1 MTKRIDLIRTHLQF
15 AVPLRMAEWRD
26 LDPDVLVDAYQRARP
41 VDHLGSETPTMIPGV
56 DELMYG
62 DPASAGESMRRFVDG
77 LAVAALVADGGVTL
91 DALGLHFC
99 RNHQHCLDVRG
110 AA

>member
-1 MTKRIDLIRTHLQF
+1 MTARLDLIRTHVQTM
-15 AVPLRMAEWRD
+15 VQLRMAEWRD
-26 LDPDVLVDAYQRARP
+26 VDPDDLADAYRRIRP
-41 VDHLGSETPTMIPGV
+41 VDALGDETPTMIPGV

-62 DPASAGESMRRFVDG
+62 NPAAAGESMRRFVDG
-77 LAVAALVADGGVTL
+77 IAVAALVADGGVTL
-91 DALGLHFC
+91 DTLGLHFC